1 MATILGPK
9 QPAPQSLE
17 HFHGFFW
24 GSGKC
29 SDCDLQNLKIDSKK
43 KSNIYVVA
51 TSPAKQSFHTERVIK
66 VFIFCSTNSS
76 FSINAFCCF
85 LLSFYLYLEP
95 QTTIYKWM
103 FQLDDS
109 KSLHR
114 KWLFHQTSIQVF
126 KLFLPKPVPGSAF
139 QFRHSCRR
147 TDRRYFG
154 RSDRSI
160 SIRPLI
166 VFAANAW
173 TYLFFFAVLFLFPF
187 PYSKCSFPILSQIWS
202 QHWTIS
208 KMPCS

>member
-17 HFHGFFW
+17 HFHGFFL

-51 TSPAKQSFHTERVIK
+51 TSPAKQNFHTERVIK

-114 KWLFHQTSIQVF
+114 KRLFHQTSIQVF

-147 TDRRYFG
+147 RDRRYFR

-166 VFAANAW
+166 F
-173 TYLFFFAVLFLFPF
+173 LLQMLGPIFSSLRFFF
-187 PYSKCSFPILSQIWS
+187 CSPSLSVNAHFQS
-202 QHWTIS
+202 
-208 KMPCS
+208 